1 MINHNRGVLF
11 GLGIA
16 GNSAGHLQQTGES
29 QAFNELDDPNKPQ
42 ALFPFYVPKAEETYL
57 AENPY
62 SSDTLQLPNCEQ
74 AQVQMEPEVALKLSA
89 SYAADG
95 QLTHLKPIAM
105 TLINDATYRNA
116 NINKLAQKKNWGS
129 ACKGLAEHE
138 INIIDFTSGPQ
149 LEALR
154 LCGFHQHNDQWQLCG
169 EDVALTQY
177 SFFYDQLLQWLL
189 DQIQQQ
195 QETGLFHNIQALLA
209 QADYPD
215 TLLIAIGATRYSDYG
230 QQHQLSPGDQSAV
243 ILYDS
248 RVYGFEEVQAFL
260 DQEKDLTALNND
272 NIIFLQQRVV

>member
-1 MINHNRGVLF
+1 MINRNKGVLF
-11 GLGIA
+11 GLGVA

-42 ALFPFYVPKAEETYL
+42 ALFPFYVPQAEDAYL

-62 SSDTLQLPNCEQ
+62 SSDILQLPDCEQ
-74 AQVQMEPEVALKLSA
+74 ALVQMEPEVALKLSA
-89 SYAADG
+89 FYAADG
-95 QLTHLKPIAM
+95 RLTHLKPIAM
-105 TLINDATYRNA
+105 TLVNDVTYRNA
-116 NINKLAQKKNWGS
+116 KINKLAQKKNWGS
-129 ACKGLAEHE
+129 ASKGLAEHE
-138 INIIDFTSGPQ
+138 INIIDFTAGPQ

-154 LCGFHQHNDQWQLCG
+154 LCGFHQRDGQWQLCG

-177 SFFYDQLLQWLL
+177 SYFYDQLVQWLL

-230 QQHQLSPGDQSAV
+230 LQHQLLSGDQSAV
-243 ILYDS
+243 VLYDS
-248 RVYGFEEVQAFL
+248 RVYDFDEVQFL
-260 DQEKDLTALNND
+260 LEQQLDTPPQSDDA
-272 NIIFLQQRVV
+272 IIFLRQRVV

>member
-1 MINHNRGVLF
+1 MINRNRGVLF

-42 ALFPFYVPKAEETYL
+42 ALFPFYVPQAEDAYL

-62 SSDTLQLPNCEQ
+62 SSDTLRLPDCEQ
-74 AQVQMEPEVALKLSA
+74 ALVQMEPEVALKFSA

-95 QLTHLKPIAM
+95 RLTHLKPIAM
-105 TLINDATYRNA
+105 TLVNDVTYRNA
-116 NINKLAQKKNWGS
+116 NINKLAQKKNWGRAS
-129 ACKGLAEHE
+129 KGLAEHE

-154 LCGFHQHNDQWQLCG
+154 LCGFHQRDGRWQLCG

-177 SFFYDQLLQWLL
+177 SYFYDQLVQWLL

-195 QETGLFHNIQALLA
+195 QEEGPFHNIQALLA

-230 QQHQLSPGDQSAV
+230 QQHQLLSGDQSAV
-243 ILYDS
+243 VLYDS
-248 RVYGFEEVQAFL
+248 RVYDFDEIQHLIEQQ
-260 DQEKDLTALNND
+260 DELTALCNEQR
-272 NIIFLQQRVV
+272 IFLQQQVL